1 MPRPS
6 APTPSTPNR
15 AAQAR
20 PTSTRPAVTR
30 SAPTRPAGGSTPAR
44 PAAGSPSPAAGSARG
59 VDITAAPRAVITIA
73 SELVNRFFGEQP
85 SARDNAWQAVCADR
99 ERAAERAELASV
111 LRDARL
117 RRSR

>member
-6 APTPSTPNR
+6 ASSPSMPSR
-15 AAQAR
+15 ATAAR
-20 PTSTRPAVTR
+20 SAPTRPAVGR
-30 SAPTRPAGGSTPAR
+30 SAPTRPAGAT
-44 PAAGSPSPAAGSARG
+44 ARG
-59 VDITAAPRAVITIA
+59 VDITAAPRAVITLA
-73 SELVNRFFGEQP
+73 SELVNRFFGGQP

-111 LRDARL
+111 LREART